1 MPDLSVSTYMNLAWP
16 DTLTYPL
23 FIHFRA
29 LSLHCGAIFFFMVF
43 CCLRDL
49 LDHGA
54 VQNWTRFEH
63 NTYAIHGETVLCIR
77 KELKNSAT

>member
-16 DTLTYPL
+16 DTVTYPL

-49 LDHGA
+49 LDCGA
-54 VQNWTRFEH
+54 VLNWTRF
-63 NTYAIHGETVLCIR
+63 THGESVLCIR